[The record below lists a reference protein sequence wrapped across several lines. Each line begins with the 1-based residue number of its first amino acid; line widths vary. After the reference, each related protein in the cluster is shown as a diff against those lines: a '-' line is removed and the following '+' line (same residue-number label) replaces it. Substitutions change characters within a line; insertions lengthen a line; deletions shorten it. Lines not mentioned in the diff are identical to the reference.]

1 MDIPID
7 LKHLQ
12 TLLTLRKTG
21 SLTRAAVALQLT
33 QSALSHQIKQLEDH
47 YGIILF
53 VRKTSPVKFTQAGER
68 LLQLAETVL
77 KAMEEANRDLYQ
89 FASGKQGT
97 LRITLECH
105 TCYGWL
111 LPVMDEFRKK
121 WSEVEIDILPGF
133 QPDPVGLLLQN
144 RADVAIVDETE
155 QTEMVSYS
163 PLFKYEMVAILPN
176 EHPLAQKPW
185 LEAEDFRGESLIT
198 YAVPEDRIDLCR
210 KVLKPA
216 GIPVRRKT
224 TELTMAIV
232 QQVAS
237 QRGIAA
243 LPIWAVSEYLDK
255 KYVTARSITKDKL
268 MSEIWLASLT
278 DNLDK
283 DFVRDFIH
291 FIRQRCMRLLP
302 DIQIT

>member
-1 MDIPID
+1 MKETYKAIQVTRPGLLEMVEKD
-7 LKHLQ
+7 LPEPGPGEVLIKVEACGICGADAGAIEGLERGVEYPRVPGHEVVG
-12 TLLTLRKTG
+12 TLC
-21 SLTRAAVALQLT
+21 
-33 QSALSHQIKQLEDH
+33 
-47 YGIILF
+47 
-53 VRKTSPVKFTQAGER
+53 KTSDPLPAW
-68 LLQLAETVL
+68 L
-77 KAMEEANRDLYQ
+77 K
-89 FASGKQGT
+89 
-97 LRITLECH
+97 
-105 TCYGWL
+105 
-111 LPVMDEFRKK
+111 
-121 WSEVEIDILPGF
+121 PG
-133 QPDPVGLLLQN
+133 QRVG
-144 RADVAIVDETE
+144 
-155 QTEMVSYS
+155 
-163 PLFKYEMVAILPN
+163 
-176 EHPLAQKPW
+176 LAQKPW

-255 KYVTARSITKDKL
+255 KYVTARSITKNKL

-302 DIQIT
+302 DIKIT